1 VHEYSL
7 VQSLVARVEAEVQA
21 RRAVAV
27 HRVVVS
33 VGELSGVDPELLG
46 TAYDTFRAGT
56 VCQGAMLE
64 LRRVEAAWSC
74 PACRIP
80 LDRGAVLACPAC
92 GRPAEL
98 PPGAGEIILERI
110 EMEVP

>member
-1 VHEYSL
+1 MHEYSL
-7 VQSLVARVEAEVQA
+7 VQSLVGRVEAEARA

-33 VGELSGVDPELLG
+33 VGELSGVDPDLLA
-46 TAYDTFRAGT
+46 TAYQTFRAGT
-56 VCQGAMLE
+56 GCERAELE
-64 LRRVEAAWSC
+64 LRRVEAAWAC
-74 PACRIP
+74 PACSRR
-80 LDRGAVLACPAC
+80 LERGAPLSCPRC

-98 PPGAGEIILERI
+98 PPGADEILLERI

>member
-1 VHEYSL
+1 MHEYSL
-7 VQSLVARVEAEVQA
+7 VQSLVARVEAEAQA

-33 VGELSGVDPELLG
+33 VGELSGVDPELFA
-46 TAYDTFRAGT
+46 TAYHTFRAGT

-64 LRRVEAAWSC
+64 VRRVGAAWSC
-74 PACRIP
+74 PACQIP
-80 LDRGAVLACPAC
+80 LERGAVLACAAC

-98 PPGAGEIILERI
+98 PPGAGDILLERI

>member
-7 VQSLVARVEAEVQA
+7 VQSLVGRVEAEARA

-33 VGELSGVDPELLG
+33 VGELSGVDPDLLR

-56 VCQGAMLE
+56 GCERAELE
-64 LRRVEAAWSC
+64 VRRVEAGWACPSC
-74 PACRIP
+74 RRRLP
-80 LDRGAVLACPAC
+80 RGAPLACPEC

>member
-1 VHEYSL
+1 MHEYSL
-7 VQSLVARVEAEVQA
+7 VQALVDRVGAEAQS

-33 VGELSGVDPELLG
+33 VGELSGVDPELLA
-46 TAYDTFRAGT
+46 TAYQTFRAGT
-56 VCQGAMLE
+56 GCERAELE
-64 LRRVEAAWSC
+64 IRRVEAAWAC
-74 PACRIP
+74 PACSRP
-80 LDRGAVLACPAC
+80 LPRGAPLACPEC

-98 PPGAGEIILERI
+98 PPGAGEILLERI

>member
-1 VHEYSL
+1 MHEYSL
-7 VQSLVARVEAEVQA
+7 VQALVDRVGVEAQS

-33 VGELSGVDPELLG
+33 VGELSGVDPELLA
-46 TAYDTFRAGT
+46 TAYQTFRAGT
-56 VCQGAMLE
+56 GCERAELE
-64 LRRVEAAWSC
+64 IRRVEAAWAC
-74 PACRIP
+74 PACSRRLP
-80 LDRGAVLACPAC
+80 RGAPLACPEC

-98 PPGAGEIILERI
+98 PPGADEILLERI